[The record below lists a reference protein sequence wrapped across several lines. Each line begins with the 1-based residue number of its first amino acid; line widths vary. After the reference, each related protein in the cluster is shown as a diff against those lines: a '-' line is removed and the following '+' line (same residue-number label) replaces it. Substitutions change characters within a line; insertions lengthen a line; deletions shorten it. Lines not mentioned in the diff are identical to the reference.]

1 MDVRALAV
9 IHCGKGKSV
18 PTLLKPC
25 SLSVLAL
32 YFYLDCLKITKKKKK
47 MKLGRKAKK
56 KTLCKNKETRGI
68 NNH

>member
-47 MKLGRKAKK
+47 NEIRKKSK
-56 KTLCKNKETRGI
+56 EKNPL
-68 NNH
+68 